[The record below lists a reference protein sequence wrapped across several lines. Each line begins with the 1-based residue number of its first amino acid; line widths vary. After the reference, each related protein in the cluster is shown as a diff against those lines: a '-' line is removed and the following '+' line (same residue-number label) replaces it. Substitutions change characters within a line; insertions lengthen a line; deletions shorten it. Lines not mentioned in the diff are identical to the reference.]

1 MDGIGGKG
9 IARGKSNS
17 PDWIDRA
24 PIFRSTWLLARAI
37 ASPGASPESKDLRA
51 SGTVAGLSH
60 YRSLKDVPIS
70 FRPLQSRL
78 EWVNL

>member
-24 PIFRSTWLLARAI
+24 RSPKPMVISRGYSQPRAQGLEGFRDYCRI
-37 ASPGASPESKDLRA
+37 E
-51 SGTVAGLSH
+51 
-60 YRSLKDVPIS
+60 
-70 FRPLQSRL
+70 PL
-78 EWVNL
+78 